1 MTHQSRMTSKVH
13 RNALSPAQ
21 PASCLARSSP
31 RLSSPRHTAPL
42 PSGLVNGAGTT
53 GGQAA
58 RPSHACVAIR
68 SFMHAA
74 GLPSPTLRGTCHTVH
89 LVEVGRLIACP
100 ALPAQFVQTA
110 HASRFGLVA
119 PTIQSVEEVTD
130 LIYVPIC
137 VVVHAAVG
145 PRAPGPA
152 LASRPVEWSGVA
164 CGAGYPIEVR
174 SKVEVSAWHSL
185 QAAVANRFRLV
196 ARVAYL
202 VSGSIE
208 L

>member
-1 MTHQSRMTSKVH
+1 MASSQFSYVDTYTHSLTHSLSPFRPYSTPRPHVHPSAPLSAPASPPPPPTFPITHDSLPALSHIEHRSSAGLMTHQSRMTSKVH

-130 LIYVPIC
+130 LIYVP
-137 VVVHAAVG
+137 
-145 PRAPGPA
+145 
-152 LASRPVEWSGVA
+152 GV
-164 CGAGYPIEVR
+164 
-174 SKVEVSAWHSL
+174 
-185 QAAVANRFRLV
+185 
-196 ARVAYL
+196 
-202 VSGSIE
+202 
-208 L
+208 